1 MSRKKRRYRNKG
13 GQKKNTASGVSSA
26 EAVSEK
32 TPALESSIPQSNLLA
47 LLSAFDGYSNAA
59 AFLGEDSPLLSSGTF
74 RRSGL
79 TRETELLTTAYRE
92 NWIAK
97 RIIDMPCE
105 DMTRAWYKLSTSLPE
120 AAVRDLHR
128 LEAWH
133 NVKQEI
139 ANAIRWARL
148 YGGSIALIVLRG
160 EENRLDQPI
169 DYDLLLPN
177 CFQGLLVLDR
187 AQGIEPS
194 QELVTDLDDP
204 DFGLPMYYTVELETG
219 SYSESSIQNSK
230 PTAAAGRRSLDFARD
245 DMRDAQDD
253 TGAGNMVWNGT
264 DSATVKPL
272 EYANDSISYH
282 APVYQSVK
290 IHHSRVLR
298 FVGRE
303 LPYMEMVAENYW
315 GASELEHIWDELQKR
330 NATSANIAQ
339 LVFQANITTLKMGHL
354 GQHLAMGTEKQRLD
368 ALQAMETENRL
379 RTSFGLQIMNADDS
393 LENHSYSFG
402 GLSEIYEA
410 FMMDMAGAAE
420 IPATKLFGRSPQ
432 GMNSTG
438 EADLRNYYDMI
449 AQMQER
455 CLRPALEKLVPIMA
469 ISCWAYVPNDLEIV
483 FQPIMTT
490 SPAEKAELVQKLTS
504 DVIEA
509 FKCGLITK
517 EQALAE
523 LESRGEAL
531 GVYNKIRVESFFQSE
546 E

>member
-1 MSRKKRRYRNKG
+1 MGRKRKRYRG
-13 GQKKNTASGVSSA
+13 TAGNRSTTKSS
-26 EAVSEK
+26 VTEK
-32 TPALESSIPQSNLLA
+32 TVPKSNLLA
-47 LLSAFDGYSNAA
+47 LLSAFDGYANAA
-59 AFLGEDSPLLSSGTF
+59 AFLGEDSPILSSGTF

-79 TRETELLTTAYRE
+79 SRQTELLTTAYRE

-105 DMTRAWYKLSTSLPE
+105 DMTRAWYRLSTSLPE
-120 AAVRDLHR
+120 SALHMLKR
-128 LEAWH
+128 LEAKH
-133 NVKQEI
+133 SVKQEI

-148 YGGSIALIVLRG
+148 YGGSLALMVIRG
-160 EENRLDQPI
+160 EEQRLDLPL
-169 DYDLLLPN
+169 DPDVLLPG

-194 QELVTDLDDP
+194 MELVRDLDDP
-204 DFGLPMYYTVELETG
+204 DFGLPMFYTVTLEGEELT
-219 SYSESSIQNSK
+219 
-230 PTAAAGRRSLDFARD
+230 
-245 DMRDAQDD
+245 
-253 TGAGNMVWNGT
+253 
-264 DSATVKPL
+264 TVR
-272 EYANDSISYH
+272 
-282 APVYQSVK
+282 

-298 FVGRE
+298 FIGRE

-330 NATSANIAQ
+330 SATSANIAQ

-354 GQHLAMGTEKQRLD
+354 GQHLAMGTDKQRQD
-368 ALQAMETENRL
+368 ALHAMEAENRL
-379 RTSFGLQIMNADDS
+379 RTSYGLQIMNADDS

-410 FMMDMAGAAE
+410 FMMDMAGSAE

-455 CLRPALEKLVPIMA
+455 HLRPALEKLVPVMA
-469 ISCWAYVPNDLEIV
+469 ISCWGYAPEDLEII
-483 FQPIMTT
+483 FEPMMTT
-490 SPAEKAELVQKLTS
+490 SPAEKAELVQKLTA

-509 FKCGLITK
+509 FKAGLVTR
-517 EQALAE
+517 EEALTELQA
-523 LESRGEAL
+523 RGEPL
-531 GVYNKIRVESFFQSE
+531 GVYTKFRIQNYPL
-546 E
+546 